1 MAASF
6 EELKRVPLSEFCIER
21 LGYKPNKGHD
31 SRLWRSLVSP
41 SGKKIITKNAPSKDG
56 HYLFRCEDMGVG
68 GSLIDLLLKVEGMDM
83 AEIESRF
90 GGVSLDYVA
99 PPAFE
104 NEDEK
109 NVDNTERVKERM
121 AELPKVGHS
130 PERNYFTKRCI
141 SMATL
146 RYFGLS
152 ASENRAIIPL
162 YRRFSGRWVA
172 QTSIEYLL
180 ENGARQRFFQK
191 GLRRKGSYS
200 ILKKREKK
208 LTDFSQAV
216 LFESPIDA
224 LSFFQLKGKEALYIS
239 TCGSLSH
246 ALKTKLPLD
255 LKNLGICEVIL
266 AFDSDEAG
274 LRMTRALHSVLV
286 AEGFKVGVEK
296 PKKKDWNEDF
306 CPEISP

>member
-6 EELKRVPLSEFCIER
+6 EELKRVPLSEFCVER

-68 GSLIDLLLKVEGMDM
+68 GSIIDLLLYVEGMDM

-90 GGVSLDYVA
+90 GGVSLDSIP

-109 NVDNTERVKERM
+109 DRDNTERVKDRM

-130 PERNYFTKRCI
+130 PERNYFTRRGI
-141 SMATL
+141 STETL
-146 RYFGLS
+146 QYFGLS
-152 ASENRAIIPL
+152 ASENRTIIPL

-172 QTSIEYLL
+172 QTSIQYLL
-180 ENGARQRFFQK
+180 ENGERQRFFQK
-191 GLRRKGSYS
+191 GLRRRGSYS

-208 LTDFSQAV
+208 LRNFSQAV

-224 LSFFQLKGKEALYIS
+224 LSYFQLKGKEALYIS
-239 TCGSLSH
+239 TCGSLSQ
-246 ALKTKLPLD
+246 ALKTQLPLD
-255 LKNLGICEVIL
+255 LKKIGICEVSL
-266 AFDSDEAG
+266 AFDNDLAG
-274 LRMTRALHSVLV
+274 ARMISALRSVLG
-286 AEGFKVGVEK
+286 AEGFKVSVES
-296 PKKKDWNEDF
+296 PKKKDWNEDL
-306 CPEISP
+306 CTN